1 MSRLRRIHRE
11 EEVVVDESIKF
22 AASKASPSL
31 AGILSHHLPD
41 DMAHFTQL
49 GQIWRLTGNDIK
61 RRGELVFWGTGI
73 IYESHRVDDDGDGD
87 DEMTVTNFTSIIICP
102 ATLFVRTNGVEP
114 SDIQVDVYLW
124 DGQIHQGRVIACDFH
139 YNLAAIRIQT
149 PCQLPTA
156 TLRDLDDFVPINL
169 TPIQY
174 YHQPPR
180 LRPHST
186 KFKISPGT
194 PLITIARSMRLL
206 NAPILGSGVF
216 SPRPLRKEEC
226 SELYC
231 VWNNNHPEKKGAF
244 VINYSGE
251 VIGLVFYKFSFLPI
265 NLVSIW
271 WKNFKSCRQYHRPC
285 LGVKIAN
292 LHSSGSKYL
301 SEFLAVFPNVTGGA
315 VVTEVA
321 EDSPTYCSGICPE
334 DVIIKCNGKLVRSS
348 LELFEIVWN
357 NVGIEY
363 VELDVLR
370 ASNAENLSLSL
381 KVEQTPPNKMW
392 AVTPWTIH
400 NPFEPVR
407 DAEWLRKLIPQ

>member
-1 MSRLRRIHRE
+1 MNGVKRVHRE
-11 EEVVVDESIKF
+11 EVVVVDESMKF

-41 DMAHFTQL
+41 DMAHYTHRRE
-49 GQIWRLTGNDIK
+49 IWRMSGDEIK

-73 IYESHRVDDDGDGD
+73 IYECHRDHDDEDDD
-87 DEMTVTNFTSIIICP
+87 ETTVNNFTSIIICP

-124 DGQIHQGRVIACDFH
+124 DGQICQGRVIACDFH

-156 TLRDLDDFVPINL
+156 TLKDLDDFVPINL

-174 YHQPPR
+174 HHKPPL
-180 LRPHST
+180 LRPYST

-206 NAPILGSGVF
+206 NAPIVSPGVF
-216 SPRPLRKEEC
+216 SPRTLKKEDY

-231 VWNNNHPEKKGAF
+231 VMYSDHPEKKGGF

-251 VIGLVFYKFSFLPI
+251 VIGLVFFKFSFLPI
-265 NLVSIW
+265 NLVSTW
-271 WKNFKSCRQYHRPC
+271 WKNFKSCRQYHRPY

-292 LHSSGSKYL
+292 LHLSGSKYL
-301 SEFLAVFPNVTGGA
+301 SEFLAAFPDVTGGV

-321 EDSPTYCSGICPE
+321 EDSPAYRSGICPE

-348 LELFEIVWN
+348 LELFEILWN

-370 ASNAENLSLSL
+370 ASNGENLTPSL
-381 KVEQTPPNKMW
+381 KVEQTSSDKMYQW
-392 AVTPWTIH
+392 ALTSWTIH

-407 DAEWLRKLIPQ
+407 DAE